1 MTTRYP
7 LTLAILIL
15 ALLVSSL
22 LAAER
27 LVKAQVPCQD
37 PGKLVRTNGAT
48 WASGA
53 TVTVIINPTDF
64 PTAQERQAL
73 QQAFTTWQ
81 SANTGSGVSFTF
93 TTGTDPNGAINTF
106 YINRGTTQTG
116 GATSIGFTGSPSTE
130 GNVTLSVR
138 TMLDS
143 TMSRLETLTTVM
155 DHEIGH
161 TFGLDDCLGC
171 PQGSTMMSDYRNDCF
186 CPQFAC
192 DQNAPFNGMRW
203 GCPPLEGPT
212 TCDANGVRE
221 RGYAPS
227 PTPTPTPEPC
237 TVDERAPNLAYCDI
251 AAPLCED
258 GEDNDCDGPRDYQD
272 EGCICMSPI
281 VIDTLGNGFDLTSL
295 ANGVMFDIMGTGRP
309 LQLSWIQNDEAW
321 LVLDRNGNGII
332 DNGTELFG
340 NFTPQPEPLAGEE
353 RNGFFALAD
362 YDRPEN
368 GGDPDGKIDRR
379 DAVFSSLRLWQ
390 DTNHNGFSE
399 SNELYTLPQLYVKD
413 FSLDFR
419 EMRRMDQHGNGF
431 RYRAKVEDAR
441 HAHVGRWAWDVFLAH

>member
-1 MTTRYP
+1 M
-7 LTLAILIL
+7 
-15 ALLVSSL
+15 
-22 LAAER
+22 
-27 LVKAQVPCQD
+27 PCQD

-53 TVTVIINPTDF
+53 IVTVIINPTDF
-64 PTAQERQAL
+64 PTAEERQAL

-106 YINRGTTQTG
+106 YISRGTTQTG
-116 GATSIGFTGSPSTE
+116 GATSISFTGSPSTE
-130 GNVTLSVR
+130 GNATQSAR
-138 TMLDS
+138 TMIDS

-212 TCDANGVRE
+212 TCDANGVRD

-227 PTPTPTPEPC
+227 PTPTPTPDSCPVC
-237 TVDERAPNLAYCDI
+237 PFADWSDCPSNCI
-251 AAPLCED
+251 AARDTCLF
-258 GEDNDCDGPRDYQD
+258 GPG
-272 EGCICMSPI
+272 GCPGVSGVQANYCWCYRPSPI
-281 VIDTLGNGFDLTSL
+281 VIDVSGNGFNLTSGPDGVNFDL
-295 ANGVMFDIMGTGRP
+295 IGDGVLKRHSWTRANSD
-309 LQLSWIQNDEAW
+309 DAW
-321 LVLDRNGNGII
+321 LAFDRNGNGLI

-340 NFTPQPEPLAGEE
+340 TSTPQPAPPPGIEKH
-353 RNGFFALAD
+353 GFLALAQ
-362 YDRPEN
+362 YDLLEN
-368 GGDPDGKIDRR
+368 GGNGDGLINNLDTI
-379 DAVFSSLRLWQ
+379 FTSLRLWQ
-390 DTNHNGFSE
+390 DVNHNGVSE
-399 SNELYTLPQLYVKD
+399 SSELKTLLQLGLKTL
-413 FSLDFR
+413 SLDYKTSKKV
-419 EMRRMDQHGNGF
+419 DQFGNEF
-431 RYRAKVEDAR
+431 RYRAKAKDINGTQA
-441 HAHVGRWAWDVFLAH
+441 GRWAWDVFLVTDQ